1 MVPDLSKSI
10 LQVVSD
16 GLYSK
21 NRVRHKILS
30 MTMVILYILRDV
42 LTLNE
47 EEKSQLVPQEKK
59 SFYVRACSDRPT
71 VVVRLAV
78 EHHSESLKGIYIYI
92 LDRCRIA
99 A

>member
-16 GLYSK
+16 GLHSK

-47 EEKSQLVPQEKK
+47 EEKIQLVPQEEKK
-59 SFYVRACSDRPT
+59 VSTCGRVATARQWSFV
-71 VVVRLAV
+71 L
-78 EHHSESLKGIYIYI
+78 L
-92 LDRCRIA
+92 
-99 A
+99 